1 MNQDTPLISI
11 ITITFN
17 AQNEVGRTARSV
29 RSQSFDNF
37 EHLIIDGAST
47 DNTLGVARS
56 EGVAGMCIISEPD
69 RGLYDAMNKGLH
81 AARGRYVIFLNAG
94 DTFHNEGTLALYA
107 DAAEGGADIVYGDT
121 VLVDA
126 WGNRLG
132 PRHLSAPRRLDADS
146 FKAGMLVCH
155 QAFMVRRDLAPDYD
169 LNYRFSADYDWCI
182 RCLRRTVPERCV
194 RLGVTIDYLS
204 EGLTTRNHGAS
215 LRERF
220 AIMGRHYGFAT
231 AVWRHLGFIPRAA
244 ARKLK
249 GVFSS

>member
-1 MNQDTPLISI
+1 M
-11 ITITFN
+11 
-17 AQNEVGRTARSV
+17 A
-29 RSQSFDNF
+29 
-37 EHLIIDGAST
+37 
-47 DNTLGVARS
+47 
-56 EGVAGMCIISEPD
+56 
-69 RGLYDAMNKGLH
+69 
-81 AARGRYVIFLNAG
+81 
-94 DTFHNEGTLALYA
+94 
-107 DAAEGGADIVYGDT
+107 
-121 VLVDA
+121 
-126 WGNRLG
+126 
-132 PRHLSAPRRLDADS
+132 RRLDADS

-155 QAFMVRRDLAPDYD
+155 QAFMVRRALAPDYD
-169 LNYRFSADYDWCI
+169 LSYRFSADYDWCI

>member
-1 MNQDTPLISI
+1 M
-11 ITITFN
+11 F
-17 AQNEVGRTARSV
+17 
-29 RSQSFDNF
+29 
-37 EHLIIDGAST
+37 
-47 DNTLGVARS
+47 
-56 EGVAGMCIISEPD
+56 
-69 RGLYDAMNKGLH
+69 
-81 AARGRYVIFLNAG
+81 
-94 DTFHNEGTLALYA
+94 
-107 DAAEGGADIVYGDT
+107 
-121 VLVDA
+121 
-126 WGNRLG
+126 
-132 PRHLSAPRRLDADS
+132 RRLSCAKRI
-146 FKAGMLVCH
+146 FT
-155 QAFMVRRDLAPDYD
+155 QAFMVRRALAPDYD
-169 LNYRFSADYDWCI
+169 LSYRFSADYDWCI